1 MSGEEQVL
9 DDENVDLSKADRGD
23 EGLEFPEDP
32 EEGNEAPEASGD
44 EGDEGAA
51 EEQGRDEKGRFTSG
65 PKIPKARFD
74 EAVGKEREAREAAER
89 KAAEL
94 ERQLNE
100 RTKTQETSTKL
111 EELEAQVSELERKH
125 ADMLLDGDS
134 EGAAKIMREI
144 RHTERQIARTEIANE
159 TQNHLNRTLE
169 AERVEA
175 VVARLE
181 ADVPEFNP
189 QSEVYDQELV
199 ELVLSK
205 QSNLISREGL
215 SPSRALERAGQDVRA
230 RFLSGKDEGE
240 GEART
245 GLGKAGE
252 QADRKAAQVQKNLDT
267 QKRQAPSM
275 KDSGMDSDKAGMQG
289 KIDVTKLTSEEF
301 AALPEST
308 KAKLRGDML

>member
-44 EGDEGAA
+44 EGDEGTA